1 MKKIVYLF
9 LSMLLIISSYGC
21 KEDENIILKTHLYYY
36 NIAIAFENQSGE
48 NLVEGIPYDESSNS
62 ILNTE
67 YKQTISVAPEFG
79 SKPHH
84 YTVNEPGIWK
94 DENGEENFFFT
105 ATMYSYVYP
114 MVTQKLVCPYI
125 FGDNNEHIL
134 VSYWEDLPDYKYKCT
149 GFTLDGKEYP
159 IVKEGVL
166 EYKDGIGGDLYKVKI
181 VLE

>member
-1 MKKIVYLF
+1 MKKIILLC
-9 LSMLLIISSYGC
+9 LSMLLVTFYGC
-21 KEDENIILKTHLYYY
+21 KEEEDPILRSYYYYY

-67 YKQTISVAPEFG
+67 YKQTAM
-79 SKPHH
+79 
-84 YTVNEPGIWK
+84 
-94 DENGEENFFFT
+94 
-105 ATMYSYVYP
+105 MYNNIYP
-114 MVTQKLVCPYI
+114 MVTQKLVCPHI
-125 FGDNNEHIL
+125 FGDNNEHVL

>member
-1 MKKIVYLF
+1 
-9 LSMLLIISSYGC
+9 
-21 KEDENIILKTHLYYY
+21 
-36 NIAIAFENQSGE
+36 
-48 NLVEGIPYDESSNS
+48 
-62 ILNTE
+62 
-67 YKQTISVAPEFG
+67 
-79 SKPHH
+79 
-84 YTVNEPGIWK
+84 
-94 DENGEENFFFT
+94 
-105 ATMYSYVYP
+105 

-134 VSYWEDLPDYKYKCT
+134 VSYWEDLPDYKHKCT

>member
-1 MKKIVYLF
+1 MKKIILLC
-9 LSMLLIISSYGC
+9 LSMFLVTFYGC
-21 KEDENIILKTHLYYY
+21 KEEDVTILKTHLYYY

-67 YKQTISVAPEFG
+67 YKQTISVSPDESGF
-79 SKPHH
+79 KPNL
-84 YTVNEPGIWK
+84 YRVNEPGIWK

-105 ATMYSYVYP
+105 AMMYNNIYP
-114 MVTQKLVCPYI
+114 MVTQKLVCPHI
-125 FGDNNEHIL
+125 FGDNNEHVL
-134 VSYWEDLPDYKYKCT
+134 VSYWKSLSAEEYTCT
-149 GFTLDGKEYP
+149 RFTLDGKEYP

>member
-1 MKKIVYLF
+1 MKKIILLC
-9 LSMLLIISSYGC
+9 LSMFLVTFYGC
-21 KEDENIILKTHLYYY
+21 KEDENIILKTHLYHY

-67 YKQTISVAPEFG
+67 YKQTISVSPDESS

-84 YTVNEPGIWK
+84 YRVNEPGIWK

>member
-1 MKKIVYLF
+1 
-9 LSMLLIISSYGC
+9 MLLIISSYGC
-21 KEDENIILKTHLYYY
+21 KEDENIILKTHLYHY

-67 YKQTISVAPEFG
+67 YKQTISVSPDESS

-84 YTVNEPGIWK
+84 YRVNEPGIWK

-114 MVTQKLVCPYI
+114 MVTQK
-125 FGDNNEHIL
+125 
-134 VSYWEDLPDYKYKCT
+134 
-149 GFTLDGKEYP
+149 EYP

>member
-1 MKKIVYLF
+1 MKKIILLC
-9 LSMLLIISSYGC
+9 LSMLLLTFYGC
-21 KEDENIILKTHLYYY
+21 KEEEDVTILKTHLYHY

-67 YKQTISVAPEFG
+67 YKQTISVTPEFG

-105 ATMYSYVYP
+105 AMMYNNIYP
-114 MVTQKLVCPYI
+114 
-125 FGDNNEHIL
+125 
-134 VSYWEDLPDYKYKCT
+134 
-149 GFTLDGKEYP
+149 
-159 IVKEGVL
+159 
-166 EYKDGIGGDLYKVKI
+166 
-181 VLE
+181 